1 MSLEMQDPQ
10 KVFAER
16 IVKSVIS
23 IIPGVGFFQKKLCK
37 LAKVDFTVCTKQDQ
51 VSKGD
56 HQLHLCFD
64 FRATKSLNR
73 RSDS

>member
-51 VSKGD
+51 VSKGN
-56 HQLHLCFD
+56 HQLH
-64 FRATKSLNR
+64 
-73 RSDS
+73 